1 MCPSVCVSVWIIIDF
16 CDWDMEGDEGL
27 LSTGSLNYYFGRSEQ
42 KLKKVFTYK
51 H

>member
-1 MCPSVCVSVWIIIDF
+1 
-16 CDWDMEGDEGL
+16 MEGDEGL
-27 LSTGSLNYYFGRSEQ
+27 LSTGSLNYESEGSEQ